1 MSSTS
6 VWKLTL
12 MVMSD
17 DGNIWTDS
25 DDENLIDVDN
35 DEQ

>member
-1 MSSTS
+1 
-6 VWKLTL
+6 

-17 DGNIWTDS
+17 DGDIWTDS